1 LLEKSSDLI
10 SFELAKAIWLLLQL
24 WVVVVVVAE
33 QAAGLNDINGF
44 AISFEETTHFTWW
57 TCRTCCRKKQG

>member
-1 LLEKSSDLI
+1 M

-24 WVVVVVVAE
+24 WVVVVVVVVVAE

-57 TCRTCCRKKQG
+57 TCRTCCWKKQG

>member
-33 QAAGLNDINGF
+33 QAAGLNGINGF
-44 AISFEETTHFTWW
+44 AISFEETAHFTWW
-57 TCRTCCRKKQG
+57 TCRTCCWKKQG

>member
-1 LLEKSSDLI
+1 M
-10 SFELAKAIWLLLQL
+10 SFELTKAWLLLQL

-33 QAAGLNDINGF
+33 QAAGLNGINGF